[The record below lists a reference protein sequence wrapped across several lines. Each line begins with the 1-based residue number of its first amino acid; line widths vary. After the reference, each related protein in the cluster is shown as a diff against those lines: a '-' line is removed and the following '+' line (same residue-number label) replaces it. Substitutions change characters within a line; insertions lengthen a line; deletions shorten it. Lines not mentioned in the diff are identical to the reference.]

1 MPRLDGAPLLSSS
14 SQPNASPNPRRRQH
28 HNQQQQHSSGP
39 PDITTTTS
47 PLPRLSTDRKKRRK
61 ARSLLRRLARF
72 SARNTWAVPLAL
84 LSSFAAAYAVHP
96 AESNPVHHFIFL
108 SYRQQQPPPP
118 DPFDDDPTLP
128 PPPPRYGKGLWD
140 LAFVAFYTVVL
151 SFSREFLMQELLI
164 PLGRRNGIKSKGKLQ
179 RFAEQMY
186 TAIYF
191 SLMGP
196 AGVYVMS
203 RSPVWYFRT
212 TGMYEAFPHRSH
224 EACFKFYYLFQAAYW
239 AQQGIVMLLGF
250 EKPRK
255 DYKELV
261 AHHVV
266 TLALIGLSYRF
277 HFTHM
282 GIAVYITHD
291 ISDVFLALS
300 KSLHYIDSPLVVP
313 VYVCNILVWCYL
325 RHYINLRI
333 LYSVLTEFRT
343 VGPYELDWETQ
354 QYKCWISN
362 AITFALLASLQAL
375 NLFWL
380 YCLLRSMYKFV
391 VYRIKKDD
399 RSESSGEEE
408 EEVLDKVEPGVSTNG
423 LVRGVEKPANRSA

>member
-1 MPRLDGAPLLSSS
+1 MARLDAAPLLSSS
-14 SQPNASPNPRRRQH
+14 SPAQAVRQRQSQSRSQKQHQQLAGATETSASTPNG
-28 HNQQQQHSSGP
+28 SS
-39 PDITTTTS
+39 S
-47 PLPRLSTDRKKRRK
+47 RLSTDRKKRRK
-61 ARSLLRRLARF
+61 ARSLLRRFARF
-72 SARNTWAVPLAL
+72 SVRNTWAIPLML
-84 LSSFAAAYAVHP
+84 LITFAAAYAVNP
-96 AESNPVHHFIFL
+96 TESNPVSHFIFL
-108 SYRQQQPPPP
+108 SYQQPNPKAHL
-118 DPFDDDPTLP
+118 DPTLP
-128 PPPPRYGKGLWD
+128 VHYGKGLWD
-140 LAFVAFYTVVL
+140 VAFVSFYTVVL
-151 SFSREFLMQELLI
+151 SFTRELMMQELLI
-164 PLGRRNGIKSKGKLQ
+164 PLGRFNGIKSKGKQQ

-191 SLMGP
+191 SFMGP
-196 AGVYVMS
+196 AGLYVMS
-203 RSPVWYFRT
+203 RSPVWYFNT
-212 TGMYEAFPHRSH
+212 AGMYEEFPHRSH

-282 GIAVYITHD
+282 GVAVYITHD
-291 ISDVFLALS
+291 VSDVFLALS

-313 VYVCNILVWCYL
+313 VYVSNIIVWCYL

-343 VGPYELDWETQ
+343 VGPYELNWETQ

-362 AITFALLASLQAL
+362 IITFALLASLQAL

-399 RSESSGEEE
+399 RSESSGPEDNQEAE
-408 EEVLDKVEPGVSTNG
+408 AEPLLEGTGDAKSAANG
-423 LVRGVEKPANRSA
+423 SL

>member
-1 MPRLDGAPLLSSS
+1 MTGHDASPLLSSLPPL
-14 SQPNASPNPRRRQH
+14 SQANDSVRRRAQ
-28 HNQQQQHSSGP
+28 NQNQNQKRQLAGTT
-39 PDITTTTS
+39 DIS
-47 PLPRLSTDRKKRRK
+47 AAAPNGSASRLSTDKKKRRK
-61 ARSLLRRLARF
+61 ARSLFRRF
-72 SARNTWAVPLAL
+72 SRFSSKHTWVIPLVL
-84 LSSFAAAYAVHP
+84 LVLIGAAYAVNP
-96 AESNPVHHFIFL
+96 TESNPVSRFIFL
-108 SYRQQQPPPP
+108 SYEQPKAKGHV
-118 DPFDDDPTLP
+118 DPTRP
-128 PPPPRYGKGLWD
+128 VQYGKGLWD
-140 LAFVAFYTVVL
+140 VAFVSLYAIVL
-151 SFSREFLMQELLI
+151 SFTRELMMQELLL
-164 PLGRRNGIKSKGKLQ
+164 PLARINGIKSKGRQQ

-191 SLMGP
+191 SFMGP

-203 RSPVWYFRT
+203 RSPVWYFNT
-212 TGMYEAFPHRSH
+212 AGMYEAFPHRSH

-291 ISDVFLALS
+291 VSDVFLALS
-300 KSLHYIDSPLVVP
+300 KSLHYVDSPLVMP
-313 VYVCNILVWCYL
+313 VYFTNIIVWCYL

-333 LYSVLTEFRT
+333 LYSILTEFRT
-343 VGPYELDWETQ
+343 VGPYELNWETQ

-362 AITFALLASLQAL
+362 IITFALLASLQAL

-399 RSESSGEEE
+399 RSELSGEEE
-408 EEVLDKVEPGVSTNG
+408 TQAAKAEAEPLMEGNG
-423 LVRGVEKPANRSA
+423 PANGHAKPAASGSL

>member
-1 MPRLDGAPLLSSS
+1 MPRLDAAPLLSSS
-14 SQPNASPNPRRRQH
+14 NASPNPRRRQH
-28 HNQQQQHSSGP
+28 HHAQQQQQQQQSSGP
-39 PDITTTTS
+39 PDITTAASS
-47 PLPRLSTDRKKRRK
+47 PLPRLSTDRRKRRK

-84 LSSFAAAYAVHP
+84 LLSFGAAYAVHP

-108 SYRQQQPPPP
+108 SYRQPNPV
-118 DPFDDDPTLP
+118 DPTL
-128 PPPPRYGKGLWD
+128 PPRYGKGLWD

-164 PLGRRNGIKSKGKLQ
+164 PLGRRNGIKSRGKLQ

-212 TGMYEAFPHRSH
+212 RGMYEAFPHRSH

-343 VGPYELDWETQ
+343 VGPYELDWDTQ

-362 AITFALLASLQAL
+362 GITFALLASLQAL

-380 YCLLRSMYKFV
+380 YCLLRSMYKFL

-408 EEVLDKVEPGVSTNG
+408 AAAALEQVEPPVLSPQFAS
-423 LVRGVEKPANRSA
+423 GVEKPASGSS